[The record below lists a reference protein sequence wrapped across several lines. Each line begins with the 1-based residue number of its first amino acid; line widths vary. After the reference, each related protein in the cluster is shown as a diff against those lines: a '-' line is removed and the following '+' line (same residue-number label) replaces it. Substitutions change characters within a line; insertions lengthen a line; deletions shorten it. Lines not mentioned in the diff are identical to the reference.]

1 MPMPTTDRGSRRG
14 RAQSSLC
21 PHASLDGHHVE
32 GSAPSPSSAASGPGA
47 GQVTQVVVLH
57 PWFEWE

>member
-1 MPMPTTDRGSRRG
+1 MPMPTTGRGSRRG

-21 PHASLDGHHVE
+21 PHASLDGHQVE

-47 GQVTQVVVLH
+47 AQVVVLH
-57 PWFEWE
+57 SWFEWE